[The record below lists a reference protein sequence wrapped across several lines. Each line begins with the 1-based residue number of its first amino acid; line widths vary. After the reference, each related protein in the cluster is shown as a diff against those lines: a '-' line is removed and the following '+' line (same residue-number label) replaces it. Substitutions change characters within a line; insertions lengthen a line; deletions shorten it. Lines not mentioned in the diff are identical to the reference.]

1 MTNIQYTTVDKQI
14 DKLLSQK
21 LIIKDIDSAKDV
33 LTLFGYSNLIKSYRE
48 PYVIKTESSIEYRT
62 GVVFEQI
69 SSLYIL
75 DKNLRNSVMAAMQD
89 LEEHI
94 KETAAT
100 VISEAFGTNEDNYL
114 AYRNYRNV
122 KKRKYR
128 FTLPGILDKL
138 KETLNTDKNPIHH
151 YVEKY
156 GNVPPWIL
164 FKSIYFSTI
173 VNFIDLFK
181 ETESRRMANKLYDKS
196 KLGLSDDSLI
206 TLMMDT
212 LFICLDYRNTAAHGG
227 RIYNHN
233 CHHKLRNKMIF
244 DDKKHLTNSG
254 FCQFLFLLSLFE
266 YKVPYKYLQA
276 SLEQELTRHCSH
288 FPEDITYLEEIFN
301 INIIS
306 KHVVFITNS
315 SNKYH
320 TSPYC
325 SGIKNPSEI
334 ELDEAKKNGYIPCKR
349 CNNKH

>member
-69 SSLYIL
+69 SS
-75 DKNLRNSVMAAMQD
+75 
-89 LEEHI
+89 
-94 KETAAT
+94 
-100 VISEAFGTNEDNYL
+100 F
-114 AYRNYRNV
+114 
-122 KKRKYR
+122 
-128 FTLPGILDKL
+128 
-138 KETLNTDKNPIHH
+138 
-151 YVEKY
+151 
-156 GNVPPWIL
+156 
-164 FKSIYFSTI
+164 
-173 VNFIDLFK
+173 
-181 ETESRRMANKLYDKS
+181 
-196 KLGLSDDSLI
+196 
-206 TLMMDT
+206 
-212 LFICLDYRNTAAHGG
+212 FICLDYRNTAAHGG

-254 FCQFLFLLSLFE
+254 FSQFLFLLSLFE